1 MLTTI
6 DNLTNPKSQSDS
18 NPVKSAMIKRFPD
31 IRPYKTQ
38 FIAVTKPHQ
47 LYVEESGNPDGVP
60 VLFVHGGPGGGT
72 SATDRCFFDPEK
84 YRIILFDQRGAGRST
99 PHALLDDNNT
109 AALIDDIEVIR
120 ATLNVERWVVFG
132 GSWGSTLGLLYAQQY
147 PELVL
152 GLILRGIFL
161 CRDEDIQ
168 WFYQDG
174 AGRIFPDYWQQYS
187 QVIPEEER
195 GDMVAAFYRR
205 LTGENELERMAAAK
219 AWSIWEGH
227 CATLHSNHEVV
238 ERFASPH
245 MAMAMARIE
254 AHFFINKAFIK
265 PNQIVENAH
274 RLKDIPGT
282 IVHGRYDMVC
292 PVNQA
297 FALSDAWPSA
307 KLEIIPDAGHA
318 SSERGITDALVRATN
333 RLAFHLESQE

>member
-1 MLTTI
+1 
-6 DNLTNPKSQSDS
+6 
-18 NPVKSAMIKRFPD
+18 MIKRFPD

-47 LYVEESGNPDGVP
+47 LYVEESGNPDGIP

-109 AALIDDIEVIR
+109 TALIDDIEVIR
-120 ATLNVERWVVFG
+120 ATLKVERWVVFG

-174 AGRIFPDYWQQYS
+174 AGRIYPDYWQQYS

-227 CATLHSNHEVV
+227 CATLHSNHEMV

-265 PNQIVENAH
+265 PNQIIDNAH

-282 IVHGRYDMVC
+282 IVHGRYDMIC

-307 KLEIIPDAGHA
+307 KLEIIADAGHA

-333 RLAFHLESQE
+333 RLAFHLESRQ